1 MDPNSK
7 ASKLI
12 FILIELLI
20 PIIGY
25 VFWNWDF
32 VFIMLFFALDWLVLV
47 IFQFVKIRQCYK
59 EPLSPSDKQYLGVT
73 VFFILSKFIATI
85 CITIGVCY
93 ITIPNFNLEQ
103 EFIRFITY
111 KDAGIAQGF
120 FLVPLC
126 FLNGYLMYKRD
137 FVQPK
142 LYQTKTAKEIFK
154 KSVVIHITTFIVC
167 SAVATLTYFFK
178 FEEIVLLYISLTSI
192 LIGKLYF
199 QVVKSNS

>member
-1 MDPNSK
+1 MDPNSRV
-7 ASKLI
+7 SKLAL
-12 FILIELLI
+12 ILVELLI
-20 PIIGY
+20 PVIGY

-32 VFIMLFFALDWLVLV
+32 VFIMLFFALDWFVLV

-59 EPLSPSDKQYLGVT
+59 LPLKPLDKQYLGVT
-73 VFFILSKFIATI
+73 MFFILSKFVATI

-93 ITIPNFNLEQ
+93 ISIPDFNLEH
-103 EFIRFITY
+103 EFTRFLSY
-111 KDAGIAQGF
+111 KDSGIAQGY
-120 FLVPLC
+120 FLIPIC

-137 FVQPK
+137 FVKPK
-142 LYQTKTAKEIFK
+142 LHETKTTKEIFK

-178 FEEIVLLYISLTSI
+178 FEEIVLLYISLTCI

-199 QVVKSNS
+199 QVVKTNS